1 MMAHN
6 NSGANN
12 VAFEFLCRWSFP
24 LPEALWAVKK
34 CPFFAA
40 APLPRGEGRAR
51 PSCSHVLA
59 LLMEMVLC
67 PAARSAPA
75 WDWSCRAPR
84 CPWGEDVGLGVLGC
98 LPVPCAWDEASKVL
112 SWWGFPHGA
121 VLELPFPEA
130 MAVVRVTAPAWPQ
143 LFLEMC
149 EIPSFDPS
157 PPLN

>member
-1 MMAHN
+1 MPCCQVC
-6 NSGANN
+6 SCPGL
-12 VAFEFLCRWSFP
+12 VLQGSTVP
-24 LPEALWAVKK
+24 LGTVTV
-34 CPFFAA
+34 
-40 APLPRGEGRAR
+40 RG
-51 PSCSHVLA
+51 
-59 LLMEMVLC
+59 
-67 PAARSAPA
+67 
-75 WDWSCRAPR
+75 CRA
-84 CPWGEDVGLGVLGC
+84 GC
-98 LPVPCAWDEASKVL
+98 AGMLACAFSLDDASKVL

>member
-1 MMAHN
+1 MAHN

-75 WDWSCRAPR
+75 RGWSCRAPR

-98 LPVPCAWDEASKVL
+98 SPV
-112 SWWGFPHGA
+112 
-121 VLELPFPEA
+121 
-130 MAVVRVTAPAWPQ
+130 
-143 LFLEMC
+143 LFLWMMPAKC
-149 EIPSFDPS
+149 FPGGVFLMGPCWSCLSPRQWQWSGSRLLLGHSFS
-157 PPLN
+157 WKCAKFLVLILLLH